1 MNIWVTSDTHFDHA
15 NIIKYCNRPFKD
27 VDEMNNAIWQNWN
40 SVVDVDDVVYH
51 LGDFALG
58 PSDGYIRRVNDL
70 LGVLNGKIYLIK
82 GNHDRKV
89 NQLNFEDVYNGLEFE
104 GYLLSHVPKETDL
117 INIHGHVHN
126 NMPFHYM
133 VNKYNVSVDV
143 TGFKPVNIN
152 TFKRGGVI

>member
-1 MNIWVTSDTHFDHA
+1 MSVWFVSDTHFDHE
-15 NIIKYCNRPFKD
+15 NIIKYCNRPFKS
-27 VDEMNNAIWQNWN
+27 VDEMNNTIWQNWN
-40 SVVDVDDVVYH
+40 RVVAPGDIVYH

-58 PSDGYIRRVNDL
+58 PSRNYVQRVNNL
-70 LGVLNGKIYLIK
+70 LGVLNGRIYLIK

-89 NQLNFEDVYNGLEFE
+89 NQLNFEDVFNGLELD
-104 GYLLSHVPKETDL
+104 GLLLSHVPKETDL

-143 TGFKPVNIN
+143 TGFMPVNIDI
-152 TFKRGGVI
+152 FRRGK